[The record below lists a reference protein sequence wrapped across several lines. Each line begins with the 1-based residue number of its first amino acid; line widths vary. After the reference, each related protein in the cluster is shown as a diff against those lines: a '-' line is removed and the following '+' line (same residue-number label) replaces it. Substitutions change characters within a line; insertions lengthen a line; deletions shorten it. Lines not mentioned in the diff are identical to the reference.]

1 MSKIFKSVFLQAF
14 WLDFIAYFVSF
25 TPQPIFP
32 RLPCLH
38 FPALICFFCA
48 PAKFEMKMGAL
59 KCVSP
64 IVNNVKL
71 KAENVERRNNFTEV
85 ISVRGEP
92 RVRFEVIAKSVL
104 GPWQRSV
111 CPIRACFEKFC
122 DWIFGESLLPVWL
135 QGFCDLWKMLRMLIF
150 ITKFTSSWDAKVGR
164 CAKAIVIKYKEF

>member
-1 MSKIFKSVFLQAF
+1 MSKIFKSEFLQAF

-104 GPWQRSV
+104 GPWQRSAR
-111 CPIRACFEKFC
+111 PIRACFEKFC

-135 QGFCDLWKMLRMLIF
+135 QGF
-150 ITKFTSSWDAKVGR
+150 
-164 CAKAIVIKYKEF
+164 VIYEECFGC